1 MEKRFEIMLRQGY
14 ENKVAGMWNT
24 GMIPVN
30 NGDILHWLNLG
41 KTESR
46 EVIKDLSNQDWNGI
60 CRQC

>member
-1 MEKRFEIMLRQGY
+1 MLRQGY